1 MGTVQG
7 YAKEAAVFNP
17 KDISIDSS
25 TPWGIRARVKGEFVL
40 DSSRVKRGY
49 VRGLGRFATFIAGQV
64 EASQSEVQVHLPE
77 YGDVL
82 VGTASIPP
90 FKVGVRDGRVT
101 HVDFLSDLT
110 VGDAAGMRSIAIDW
124 LEGRMGRL
132 QLNGIAT
139 THLRSGL
146 LNLGAVTL
154 SETRA
159 FEGWLRSPS
168 SARLGTNSAF
178 SFLIAGK
185 DLPAL
190 PEFNMTRAIAYDG
203 QDGSVGIDV
212 CINALFDFPLT
223 FTVPPLGFEVLV
235 PNCLPGEPYI
245 SVASATTGEIQL
257 LPRSYTT
264 VEAYGFFKHLPNEL
278 VTACPGQKSSPLDIL
293 LLNYIHGQPTTV
305 HVRGANTPSPDTP
318 AWVADLLKS
327 ITIPLPITGHSLGN
341 LVKNFTMKDVHLSLP
356 NPMADP
362 DTPEAQPK
370 ISALVETLIKVP
382 EQMNFQVDVPHVRA
396 EADILYRGKKLGFL
410 NLHKWRDSNS
420 TLLDDDH
427 ALSVDFR
434 MKDVPVQ
441 VTDDDTLAD
450 VISDMLFGKGP
461 VQLTIVATVDAQV
474 STRLGRFVLRKIPA
488 DGSFAVKSK

>member
-1 MGTVQG
+1 M
-7 YAKEAAVFNP
+7 
-17 KDISIDSS
+17 
-25 TPWGIRARVKGEFVL
+25 KGEFVL

-235 PNCLPGEPYI
+235 PDHTRLWRRTDSSSIFQMSWSLLALARNPPRWIFSFSIISTDSPLQSMSVELILHLPIHRRGLRTCSRVSPYRY
-245 SVASATTGEIQL
+245 QL
-257 LPRSYTT
+257 L
-264 VEAYGFFKHLPNEL
+264 
-278 VTACPGQKSSPLDIL
+278 
-293 LLNYIHGQPTTV
+293 
-305 HVRGANTPSPDTP
+305 
-318 AWVADLLKS
+318 
-327 ITIPLPITGHSLGN
+327 
-341 LVKNFTMKDVHLSLP
+341 
-356 NPMADP
+356 
-362 DTPEAQPK
+362 
-370 ISALVETLIKVP
+370 
-382 EQMNFQVDVPHVRA
+382 
-396 EADILYRGKKLGFL
+396 
-410 NLHKWRDSNS
+410 
-420 TLLDDDH
+420 
-427 ALSVDFR
+427 
-434 MKDVPVQ
+434 
-441 VTDDDTLAD
+441 
-450 VISDMLFGKGP
+450 
-461 VQLTIVATVDAQV
+461 AT
-474 STRLGRFVLRKIPA
+474 R
-488 DGSFAVKSK
+488 